1 MSEPIFR
8 IKYSTNDVDIPQGFL
23 TRDAFSVYDE
33 NDNRLM
39 VVNYDEEEQYYKRI
53 PDYVLEINGETVL
66 FHEHI
71 VCERSHTEYFD
82 ETLKGTIVKG
92 DPLLKFFSQKVCDL
106 ITLNTYTKDYFEYSD
121 GCSIQEC
128 LNNIYSRDYYILFEY

>member
-1 MSEPIFR
+1 MSEPEFR
-8 IKYSTNDVDIPQGFL
+8 IKCSTNDVAIPQGFL
-23 TRDAFSVYDE
+23 TRDAFSVYDK
-33 NDNRLM
+33 NDKRLM
-39 VVNYDEEEQYYKRI
+39 VMNYDEDDQYYNKI
-53 PDYVLEINGETVL
+53 PDYVLKINGETVL

-71 VCERSHTEYFD
+71 VCESSHTEYFD

-92 DPLLKFFSQKVCDL
+92 DPLLKFFSQKLCDL

>member
-1 MSEPIFR
+1 MSEPEFC
-8 IKYSTNDVDIPQGFL
+8 IKYSTNDVEIPQGFL
-23 TRDAFSVYDE
+23 TRDAYSVYDK
-33 NDNRLM
+33 NDKRLM
-39 VVNYDEEEQYYKRI
+39 VMNYDEDDQYYNKI
-53 PDYVLEINGETVL
+53 QDYVLEINGETVL

-71 VCERSHTEYFD
+71 VCENSHTEYFY